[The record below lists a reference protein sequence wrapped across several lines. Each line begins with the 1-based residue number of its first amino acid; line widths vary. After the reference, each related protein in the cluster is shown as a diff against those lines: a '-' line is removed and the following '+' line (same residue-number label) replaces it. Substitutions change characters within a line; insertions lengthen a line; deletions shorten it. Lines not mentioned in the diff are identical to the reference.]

1 MNISMFIITEKDIR
15 DAENAVNRILSE
27 TGYVTLNDFFQ
38 ELRRNKM
45 IEGSDVEGK
54 SGYDG
59 YEWTYSEE
67 NH

>member
-45 IEGSDVEGK
+45 IEGSDVVGK
-54 SGYDG
+54 LSLI
-59 YEWTYSEE
+59 
-67 NH
+67 HI